1 MPLYRGKQVG
11 SCRRLT
17 IRAEGQ
23 TRPRRAG
30 EMASC
35 PLFCRSLRR
44 IRMSLVRL
52 TYPYPLHTFPLIGA
66 PLPPALTMTIATST
80 TCTIP
85 VSGMHCAGCSS
96 RVQQALER
104 TPGVSAANVNLMTNS
119 ATVDFDPSAVTPQRL
134 IEAIRESGYG
144 AELPTERENT
154 TELIDRQ
161 DAARRDEI
169 RELQR
174 KFSVSLA
181 VGILAM
187 LLSLPLAS
195 ADPGTT
201 QDPLMRV
208 MMPLSRMLERIVPDI
223 ADVPADVWRYLLLVL
238 TIPVVGWAGRH
249 FYSRAWTAAR
259 HRIADMNTLI
269 ALGTGAAFLF
279 SLAMTL
285 ADDWF
290 AARGVRP
297 QVYYEAVVWIIALIL
312 LGNLLEARAKNR
324 TWEALR
330 RLIALR
336 PRTARVLRGAEE
348 QTVSLDDLR
357 VGDRVLVRPGETIPA
372 DGVIVEGSSHVDESM
387 LTGEPEPVRKTIGD
401 SVVGATL
408 NRNGA
413 LQLRITSTGEE
424 TVLARIIRLVRE
436 AQGSKPPIQRL
447 ADRISA
453 VFVPVVLVGAMLTF
467 GIWLLFGP
475 APSYLHALVAAVTVL
490 IIACPCAMGLAVP
503 TAVMVATGRGAEL
516 GVLIRGG
523 EALERTGDVDVVVLD
538 KTGTI
543 TEGRPAVGSVSAVA
557 ESGLSAERVLQLAA
571 SVERFS
577 EHPLGEA
584 IVAEAER
591 RTIPLLS
598 VTAFESRTGRGVEGV
613 VDGHHVT
620 VGNLALM
627 RDAKVD
633 PRGLASQAGRSDAT
647 QIYLA
652 VDGRAA
658 GLITVSDPVR
668 SSSAEAVRQLKQLD
682 LDLVLLSG
690 DNQRTTSSVAHLV
703 GIDQVVAEVLPAG
716 KLQEIRRLQQQG
728 KSVAMVGDGLNDAPA
743 LAQADIG
750 IAMGGGTSVA
760 VEAATVTLMRGDLMG
775 VVDGIAL
782 SRQTMRIIRQNLF
795 WAFIYNLIGIPI
807 AAGVLYPRFGLLLSP
822 AMAAAAMAASSVS
835 VVSNSLRLR
844 NYRR

>member
-17 IRAEGQ
+17 VRAEDQ
-23 TRPRRAG
+23 TRSRRAG

-174 KFSVSLA
+174 KFGVSLA

-312 LGNLLEARAKNR
+312 LGNLLEARARNR

-387 LTGEPEPVRKTIGD
+387 LTGEPEPVRKTVGD

-413 LQLRITSTGEE
+413 LQLRITSTGDE